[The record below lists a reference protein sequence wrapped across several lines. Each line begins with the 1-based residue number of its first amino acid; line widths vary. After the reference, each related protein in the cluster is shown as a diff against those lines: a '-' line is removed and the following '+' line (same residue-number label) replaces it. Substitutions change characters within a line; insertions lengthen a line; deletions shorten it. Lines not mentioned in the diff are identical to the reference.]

1 MKNRNHPVANPGG
14 PTSRF
19 SEDFPVTGH
28 RLGSWPRIRD
38 LPPEEQA
45 PFRQWLGNAKRPI
58 FDDVA
63 PQDQD
68 GYFPWDWEEWF
79 FGSPGPWV

>member
-1 MKNRNHPVANPGG
+1 MKNHDHPVASPGG
-14 PTSRF
+14 PTSLF
-19 SEDFPVTGH
+19 SEDFVVTGH

-38 LPPEEQA
+38 LPVEEQA
-45 PFRQWLGNAKRPI
+45 PFRLWLGCAKRPL

-63 PQDQD
+63 DVD

-79 FGSPGPWV
+79 YGSPGPWI